1 MPTDLVRLSSRRCT
15 CIYKYIFPVFSL
27 FTCLGGGEVV
37 RGERIRVSF
46 LLYTQVIKKYVYIH
60 CVSDRLL
67 RIPNSV

>member
-1 MPTDLVRLSSRRCT
+1 MPTDLVRLSSCRVCMH
-15 CIYKYIFPVFSL
+15 IQMLFPFFSL

-46 LLYTQVIKKYVYIH
+46 LLYAQVIKKYVYIH